1 MRAFIRAL
9 LLAPLAAI
17 LILGAGLTV
26 YGAMHWS
33 WYVLALGWL
42 AMVVVVELPT
52 PPDYTPDD

>member
-9 LLAPLAAI
+9 LILPMVSIIAIGAVLALYDA
-17 LILGAGLTV
+17 L
-26 YGAMHWS
+26 HWS